1 LFESRDVVHSKFIAA
16 KVITAAIGLGVVG
29 WLPLSALWWPD
40 AGSAYAQ
47 AQKAIPKT
55 PARKA
60 ASKKAPKAP
69 PQQAEKEHV
78 RTPFTAEEQAA
89 AAIPGIPDA
98 RAWADSD
105 AEFRRL
111 LPQASGPWLALS
123 GGGADGAFGAGVM
136 IGWTASGN
144 RPDFAVV
151 SGVSIGALI
160 APYAFL
166 GADYDNQLRENFA
179 TINAADVFEDRK
191 TEESLLDSWPLKR
204 LIEKRMTPELL
215 AAIAAEHR
223 KGRRLLV
230 ATTNMDAGR
239 PVIWN
244 MGAIAAKGGESALKL
259 FRDILLASS
268 SIPGFFQPVAID
280 VEANGKT
287 FQEMH
292 LDGTVTE
299 PFFVAPEATLADASA
314 TLPTK
319 QVFVIINSKLSSE
332 FFMPERKTVSVLSR
346 TIGVALVTGLKVE
359 LLLLNASAQ
368 HRGITI
374 NAASVPEDFSQPNRG
389 LFDHQYME
397 ALFQVGAERAKN
409 GSAFGAKA
417 PPAPE
422 LRTGSPQ

>member
-1 LFESRDVVHSKFIAA
+1 MHSKFIAA
-16 KVITAAIGLGVVG
+16 KLITAAIILGGVG
-29 WLPLSALWWPD
+29 WLPLSAWWWPD

-47 AQKAIPKT
+47 VQKGTPKT
-55 PARKA
+55 TAKKA

-69 PQQAEKEHV
+69 AQQAEKEQV
-78 RTPFTAEEQAA
+78 RTPFTVEEQGA

-98 RAWADSD
+98 RAWGDSD

-111 LPQASGPWLALS
+111 LPQATGPWLALS
-123 GGGADGAFGAGVM
+123 GGGADGAFGAGLM

-144 RPDFAVV
+144 RPDFAMV

-166 GADYDNQLRENFA
+166 GAGYDDQLRENFA

-215 AAIAAEHR
+215 AAVAAEHR

-244 MGAIAAKGGESALKL
+244 MGAIAAKGDESALKL

-280 VEANGKT
+280 VEADGKR
-287 FQEMH
+287 FQELH

-314 TLPTK
+314 SLPTK

-332 FFMPERKTVSVLSR
+332 FFMPERKTVSILSR
-346 TIGVALVTGLKVE
+346 TISVALVTGLKVE

-368 HRGITI
+368 HRGIAI

-389 LFDHQYME
+389 LFDHEYME
-397 ALFQVGAERAKN
+397 SLFRMGAERAKS
-409 GSAFGAKA
+409 GSVFGPTA

-422 LRTGSPQ
+422 LRTSSPQ